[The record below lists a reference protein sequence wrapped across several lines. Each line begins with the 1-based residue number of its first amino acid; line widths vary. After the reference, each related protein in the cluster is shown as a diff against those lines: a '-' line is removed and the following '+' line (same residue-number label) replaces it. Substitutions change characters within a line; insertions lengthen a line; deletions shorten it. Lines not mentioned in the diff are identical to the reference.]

1 MNFKIKRTN
10 SEEPDFSTLVKEL
23 DVYLKTVDGDDHE
36 FYHQY
41 NNIDVLNNVVVAY
54 VDEIPVACGSIKK
67 YNATTVEIK
76 RMYVKPNSRGKGLAK
91 RVLKELE
98 IWAKELGC
106 QKIILETGKKQVEA
120 VAFYKKC
127 AYHSIPNY
135 GQYKDIENSLCFE
148 KLV

>member
-98 IWAKELGC
+98 IWAKELGY